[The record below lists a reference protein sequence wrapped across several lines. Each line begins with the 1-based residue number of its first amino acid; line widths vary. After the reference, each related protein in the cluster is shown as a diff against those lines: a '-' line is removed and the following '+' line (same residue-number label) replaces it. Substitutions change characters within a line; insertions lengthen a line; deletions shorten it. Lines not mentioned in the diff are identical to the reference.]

1 MKKSTEKKKR
11 RKAET
16 IHFQPCQHISVTG
29 PLKNEESADV
39 PSNLY
44 TDVTFLL
51 LILHYQEHNTEGNNP
66 FLMPMCKAGMT
77 ILFFT

>member
-16 IHFQPCQHISVTG
+16 THFQPCQHISVTG

-51 LILHYQEHNTEGNNP
+51 LILHYQ
-66 FLMPMCKAGMT
+66 
-77 ILFFT
+77 